1 MPYLTMIDSTRIY
14 YEDIGKGETILFTH
28 GLCSSHL
35 EFKALI
41 NEFKSNYRCIS
52 YDHRGHESSDKPKI
66 HMNLKTLAQD
76 LNELIEYLNLSN
88 ITIIGHSLGGAVI
101 FNYINQFGC
110 SKLKRVIIADMSPYM
125 RNDGWKGG
133 ISNGKWTDK
142 DFLIDM
148 DNFFDDIGKANWR
161 IVVECMLPGNKN
173 KSIETK
179 QDSPPSSVFNPTEP
193 FVMSSLWWPLFR
205 TDQRP
210 FISKIT
216 VPFIYIMPQY
226 GLYSMEAVNFYK
238 ENVKGGFILE
248 NISDTTHSLLTEKPH
263 EIAECIKKHLS

>member
-1 MPYLTMIDSTRIY
+1 MPYLTMVDSIRIY
-14 YEDIGKGETILFTH
+14 YEDTGKGETILFVH
-28 GLCSSHL
+28 VLGSSHL
-35 EFKALI
+35 QIKAFI

-125 RNDGWKGG
+125 RNDGWKGE
-133 ISNGKWTDK
+133 ISNGKCRDN

-148 DNFFDDIGKANWR
+148 ENFLDDVGKANLSI
-161 IVVECMLPGNKN
+161 IV
-173 KSIETK
+173 
-179 QDSPPSSVFNPTEP
+179 D
-193 FVMSSLWWPLFR
+193 
-205 TDQRP
+205 
-210 FISKIT
+210 
-216 VPFIYIMPQY
+216 
-226 GLYSMEAVNFYK
+226 
-238 ENVKGGFILE
+238 
-248 NISDTTHSLLTEKPH
+248 
-263 EIAECIKKHLS
+263 